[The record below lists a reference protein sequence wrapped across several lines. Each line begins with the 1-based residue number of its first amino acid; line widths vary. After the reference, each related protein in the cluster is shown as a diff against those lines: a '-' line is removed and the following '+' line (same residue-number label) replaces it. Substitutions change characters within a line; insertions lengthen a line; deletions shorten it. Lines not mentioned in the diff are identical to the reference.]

1 MVKKIFSTLVLMLF
15 LVSCSSDDAISNQVN
30 TNQRTFGIF
39 KVQWGD
45 TIALMNGTI
54 GSNTLTNF
62 DQMMATFPN
71 IRTIQMKEVPGSSD
85 DDTNLKVALKVYQ
98 KGIKTHL
105 LDNGM
110 IASGGT
116 DFFLAGVQ
124 RTLGNNVKIGVHS
137 WSDGTN
143 DATSFPVGHSNHQP
157 YIDYYVNVGYELSL
171 AKNFYYYT
179 INAAPASGIHWMT
192 ASEINTYKF
201 VR

>member
-15 LVSCSSDDAISNQVN
+15 LVSCSSDDTISNQVN

-39 KVQWGD
+39 KVQSGD
-45 TIALMNGTI
+45 IVALMNGTI

-62 DQMMATFPN
+62 DQMMAAFPN
-71 IRTIQMKEVPGSSD
+71 IKTIQMKEVPGSSD

-143 DATSFPVGHSNHQP
+143 DATSFPVGHANHQP
-157 YIDYYVNVGYELSL
+157 YIDYYVNVGFELSL

-192 ASEINTYKF
+192 PTEIATYKF